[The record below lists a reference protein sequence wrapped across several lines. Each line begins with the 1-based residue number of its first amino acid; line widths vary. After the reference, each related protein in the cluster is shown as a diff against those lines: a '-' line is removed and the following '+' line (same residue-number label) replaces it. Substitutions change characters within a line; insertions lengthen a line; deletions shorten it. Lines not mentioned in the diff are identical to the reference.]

1 MTDGGHSA
9 IPTLET
15 ERLILRPFREA
26 DAAVFCEL
34 MQDPDVV
41 RFIGDGQVPSPE
53 DCWRAVA
60 GWLGHW
66 MMRGYGPWAVTERE
80 TGAFM
85 GRAGIHFPEGWPG
98 PELGYT
104 FGKPFWGQGYA
115 TEAARAAR
123 DWAFTERDFPELI
136 SLIDPLNTGL
146 DRGRHP
152 GRRNAPRPGRAAR
165 PPAPGLRHHP
175 RRVGGGAGGSASA
188 S

>member
-1 MTDGGHSA
+1 MTDGGLSA

-26 DAAVFCEL
+26 DAAAFCGL

-41 RFIGDGQVPSPE
+41 RFIGDGLVPSAE

-66 MMRGYGPWAVTERE
+66 MLRGYGPWAVTDRQ

-104 FGKPFWGQGYA
+104 FGKTFWGHGYA

-136 SLIDPLNTGL
+136 SLIDPMNTASIGV
-146 DRGRHP
+146 
-152 GRRNAPRPGRAAR
+152 AT
-165 PPAPGLRHHP
+165 
-175 RRVGGGAGGSASA
+175 RVGETLRGPGELRGHPLLVYAITLAEWEVEQAKG
-188 S
+188 